1 MLCLMTRYVAFLRA
15 VGSPIT
21 MPNVNTARRL
31 AAKYCTG

>member
-15 VGSPIT
+15 VGSQIA
-21 MPNVNTARRL
+21 MRNVNTVRRL